1 MHTRGLLC
9 SNLADF
15 SVSYASCLFNTSCPA
30 FFLVIMNYEVK
41 SAEDSD
47 FPRMHLVVV
56 DDKSGNHVESPYHY
70 IRTDNVEPTVVSIA
84 FDNPYAPAE
93 FNADVQFVMEV
104 QPLDGNDSNPGAEFV
119 GGGAIGCEHNKR
131 VSARLRDSN
140 GIVKLQINDPT
151 SHLKVL
157 AGWATGHE
165 AVRLTHPL
173 ILQPVPENDQ
183 QIAANK
189 EDVTADNKIVES
201 DIDEKDLQGDDDG
214 STMLDDE
221 IQEENLPK
229 LTNASE
235 MDGDIEADVM
245 GGAEN
250 DDKDVKMDDE
260 IQEEVIQDP
269 KNAKDA
275 LDEALERQGALPE
288 REATKRHQKSNH
300 RQKHERQRVEEA
312 HPEELV
318 AEQDKF
324 DVQRRQKQR
333 NEAGDASSEA
343 IHLNDDRRMREKE
356 IRRSPKH
363 RLDLLERK
371 KKHVEKER
379 KQGIV
384 EHDSKIEEAP
394 KGDGK
399 QTFRQLYESDEFAS
413 GLHMNG
419 YICGCII
426 FVSSFVIICIL
437 GRRREKGRR
446 DL

>member
-1 MHTRGLLC
+1 
-9 SNLADF
+9 
-15 SVSYASCLFNTSCPA
+15 
-30 FFLVIMNYEVK
+30 MNYEVK

-47 FPRMHLVVV
+47 FPRMHLVIV

-70 IRTDNVEPTVVSIA
+70 SRTDDVEPTVVSIA
-84 FDNPYAPAE
+84 FDNPYPPAE

-104 QPLDGNDSNPGAEFV
+104 QPLDGDDSNHGAEFV

-165 AVRLTHPL
+165 AVRLTQPL
-173 ILQPVPENDQ
+173 ILQPLPQNDQ
-183 QIAANK
+183 QVAANK
-189 EDVTADNKIVES
+189 EDVTADNKKVES
-201 DIDEKDLQGDDDG
+201 DIDEKDLQADDDG

-235 MDGDIEADVM
+235 IDGETDVM

-250 DDKDVKMDDE
+250 DDRDVKMDDE

-269 KNAKDA
+269 KKAKGGV
-275 LDEALERQGALPE
+275 DEAPERHEAPLE
-288 REATKRHQKSNH
+288 REATKPHQKSNP
-300 RQKHERQRVEEA
+300 RQKHEPKRIEKS

-318 AEQDKF
+318 AKQDKF
-324 DVQRRQKQR
+324 DDVQRRQKRR
-333 NEAGDASSEA
+333 NEAGDVSSEA

-363 RLDLLERK
+363 RLDLLERN

-379 KQGIV
+379 KQRIV
-384 EHDSKIEEAP
+384 EHDSKMDDAS

-399 QTFRQLYESDEFAS
+399 KTFRQLYESDEFAS

-419 YICGCII
+419 YICGCVM
-426 FVSSFVIICIL
+426 FASSFVIICIL